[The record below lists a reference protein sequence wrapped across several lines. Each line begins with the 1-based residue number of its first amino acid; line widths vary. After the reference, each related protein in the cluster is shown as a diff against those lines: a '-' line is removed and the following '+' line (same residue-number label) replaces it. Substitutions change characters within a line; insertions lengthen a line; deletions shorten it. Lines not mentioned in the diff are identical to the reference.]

1 MAAVDLNT
9 VRSTIEGRLAT
20 ELASS
25 PAIPVVFN
33 NMTFDSTA
41 EDTFV
46 QCVTSFGN
54 NSYLTQGGTTDSDNQ
69 IDGLVLLNVF
79 TEEGLG
85 AGSNFTICKRLRDLY
100 NRITVSSVIF
110 DAPIGPEIL
119 TSSPEGKFQTQIR
132 ITFTIYEDLKSC
144 QNLLL
149 QKQC

>member
-1 MAAVDLNT
+1 MAATDLNT
-9 VRSTIEGRLAT
+9 VRSTIEARLAT

-41 EDTFV
+41 EDTIV
-46 QCVTSFGN
+46 QCITSFGA
-54 NSYLTQGGTTDSDNQ
+54 NSYITQGGTSDSDNL
-69 IDGLVLLNVF
+69 INGLVLLNVF

-85 AGSNFTICKRLRDLY
+85 AGSNLTICKRLRDLY

-119 TSSPEGKFQTQIR
+119 TSSPQGKFQTQIR
-132 ITFTIYEDLKSC
+132 ITFTIYEDL
-144 QNLLL
+144 
-149 QKQC
+149 

>member
-1 MAAVDLNT
+1 MAAIDLNT
-9 VRSTIEGRLAT
+9 VRSTIEARLAT

-54 NSYLTQGGTTDSDNQ
+54 NSYLTQGGSSDSDNQ

-79 TEEGLG
+79 TEEGFG

-119 TSSPEGKFQTQIR
+119 TSSPQGKFQTQIR
-132 ITFTIYEDLKSC
+132 ITFTIYEDL
-144 QNLLL
+144 
-149 QKQC
+149 

>member
-9 VRSTIEGRLAT
+9 VRSTIEARLAT

-46 QCVTSFGN
+46 QCITSFGN
-54 NSYLTQGGTTDSDNQ
+54 NSYLTQGGSSDSDNQ
-69 IDGLVLLNVF
+69 IDGLVLMNVF

-119 TSSPEGKFQTQIR
+119 NSSPEGKFQTQIR
-132 ITFTIYEDLKSC
+132 ITFTIYEDL
-144 QNLLL
+144 
-149 QKQC
+149 

>member
-1 MAAVDLNT
+1 MAATDLNT
-9 VRSTIEGRLAT
+9 VRSTIEARLAT

-46 QCVTSFGN
+46 QCITSFGA
-54 NSYLTQGGTTDSDNQ
+54 NSYITQGGTTDSDNL
-69 IDGLVLLNVF
+69 INGLVLLNVF

-85 AGSNFTICKRLRDLY
+85 AGSNLTICKRLRDLY

-132 ITFTIYEDLKSC
+132 ITFTIYEDL
-144 QNLLL
+144 
-149 QKQC
+149 

>member
-1 MAAVDLNT
+1 MAAIDLNT
-9 VRSTIEGRLAT
+9 VRSTIEARLAT
-20 ELASS
+20 ELASI

-33 NMTFDSTA
+33 NMAFDSTT

-46 QCVTSFGN
+46 QCITSFGN
-54 NSYLTQGGTTDSDNQ
+54 NSYLTQGGSSDSDNQ
-69 IDGLVLLNVF
+69 IDGLILLNVF

-119 TSSPEGKFQTQIR
+119 NSSPEGKFQTQIR
-132 ITFTIYEDLKSC
+132 ITFTIYEDL
-144 QNLLL
+144 
-149 QKQC
+149 